1 MTLTVMMIIKHLNAN
16 LAQSSQVALKAN
28 PLAQIFVPTD
38 IDDLNLSTRKN
49 ESNYEH
55 SSLDVTPAVQEIR
68 TPGCFVSTQTVFD
81 DECDA
86 RVKGN
91 NALLLEKYISDNFCE
106 NIDTDNVGVSQV
118 LKQIRINKVN
128 NVIIGHLNV
137 NFFAKKLD
145 DIKTIILGNVDIMI
159 FSETRLDLTYPM
171 AQLLI
176 EGFGKPFR
184 LDRNAFGGGLLIYV
198 RSDISCK
205 QLNEHMFSDKIKG
218 IFIEINFRKSKWL
231 LLATYHPLVK
241 RTNFISIILGVPSIF
256 ILKSM
261 IKFY

>member
-1 MTLTVMMIIKHLNAN
+1 MTIIKHLTDQ

-28 PLAQIFVPTD
+28 PFAQIFVLTD

-55 SSLDVTPAVQEIR
+55 SSLDVTPAAQEIR
-68 TPGCFVSTQTVFD
+68 TPGSFVSTQTVFD

-118 LKQIRINKVN
+118 LKQIRIDNVN
-128 NVIIGHLNV
+128 NVIIGHLKV

-145 DIKTIILGNVDIMI
+145 AIKTIILGNVDIM
-159 FSETRLDLTYPM
+159 
-171 AQLLI
+171 
-176 EGFGKPFR
+176 
-184 LDRNAFGGGLLIYV
+184 V
-198 RSDISCK
+198 
-205 QLNEHMFSDKIKG
+205 FSDTKCWT
-218 IFIEINFRKSKWL
+218 SWS
-231 LLATYHPLVK
+231 LATRNVDIMVFSDTKCGHRGL
-241 RTNFISIILGVPSIF
+241 
-256 ILKSM
+256 
-261 IKFY
+261 